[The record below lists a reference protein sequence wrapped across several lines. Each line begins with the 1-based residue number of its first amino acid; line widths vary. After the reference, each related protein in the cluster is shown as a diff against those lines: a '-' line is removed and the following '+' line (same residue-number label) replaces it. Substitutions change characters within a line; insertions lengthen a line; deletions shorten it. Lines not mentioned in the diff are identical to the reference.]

1 MSFSKTKIF
10 NLSLSALLLAKE
22 VSNTDTDTSNE
33 VRILNTNW
41 DIALWSTLEDLDLD
55 STSMDVALELLSALT
70 NETFNYVY
78 RYPSNCAF
86 LRRIKSLQ
94 ITDTRYTHIAKKT
107 GIYNSQKAIFTDEQ
121 SAFIEFIPKDI
132 SLDTLS
138 SMTIMAI
145 AYKLAFLSSPLI
157 VGKGAKTLREGLIA
171 SYAFAKSEAQETDA
185 RENFNYESEDQR
197 SEFVAERLS

>member
-33 VRILNTNW
+33 VRILNTHW

-55 STSMDVALELLSALT
+55 STSMTVALELLATLT
-70 NETFNYVY
+70 DETFNYAY
-78 RYPSNCAF
+78 KYPSNCAF

-94 ITDTRYTHIAKKT
+94 VTDTRYTHIAKKT
-107 GIYNSQKAIFTDEQ
+107 GMYNSQKAIFTDEQ

-132 SLDTLS
+132 SLDSLGA
-138 SMTIMAI
+138 MTIMAI
-145 AYKLAFLSSPLI
+145 AYKLAFLSAPLI
-157 VGKGAKTLREGLIA
+157 TGKGAKALRESIVVA
-171 SYAFAKSEAQETDA
+171 YEFAKSDAQEADA
-185 RENFNYESEDQR
+185 RENFNYESDDQR